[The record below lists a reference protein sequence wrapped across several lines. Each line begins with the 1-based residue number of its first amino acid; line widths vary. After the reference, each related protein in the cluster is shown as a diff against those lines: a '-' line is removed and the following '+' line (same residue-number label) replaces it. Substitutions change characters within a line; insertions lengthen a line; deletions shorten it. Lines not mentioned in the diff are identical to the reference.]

1 MKMCKECGN
10 RVGNNSISKL
20 CRRCCRIG
28 QRHSNWKGR
37 IRIPKGYIF
46 LRIPEHP
53 NANKIGYVLEH
64 VYVMSKSIGRPLRH
78 NETVHHKNGI
88 RDDNRLENLE
98 LMERAGHT
106 THHLLEKHA
115 FNRNLFGNICIDCKE
130 DIEHNNKY
138 YLDSIYEVICKKCYM
153 KRRYR
158 ANHPLPTTAKTGRD
172 IGGKFIRKIT

>member
-1 MKMCKECGN
+1 MKVCKECGN
-10 RVGNNSISKL
+10 KIGNNSISKL

-64 VYVMSKSIGRPLRH
+64 VYV
-78 NETVHHKNGI
+78 
-88 RDDNRLENLE
+88 
-98 LMERAGHT
+98 
-106 THHLLEKHA
+106 
-115 FNRNLFGNICIDCKE
+115 
-130 DIEHNNKY
+130 
-138 YLDSIYEVICKKCYM
+138 VICKKCYM